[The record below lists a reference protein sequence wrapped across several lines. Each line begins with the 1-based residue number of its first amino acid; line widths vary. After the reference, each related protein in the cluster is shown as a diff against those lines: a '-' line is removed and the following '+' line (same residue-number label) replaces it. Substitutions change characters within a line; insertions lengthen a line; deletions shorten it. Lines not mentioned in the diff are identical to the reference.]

1 MPRPAAGVPGK
12 GMSRRRHRTAERQPG
27 AGNSHIEPYVRRD
40 AEASQVT
47 VPAPLLRQG
56 FLREDSGPL
65 ERMPE
70 SGRPGARSQSISRPA
85 GLRRVGQTASTIVGA
100 VVFLSGCGLSCRPGR
115 RRGGQ
120 RTTAESHRPTAKGH
134 PHRPGHRPGG
144 ENRGRKRKTQG
155 GRRDRK
161 ADAGFHTGRDIGRAR
176 KTEGENGRHKA
187 GGGTEKRMR
196 VFTQVEK
203 QQAERAAG
211 RETGKGPKRGW
222 EPGRN
227 GKIRPAGQM
236 LRPIRQPCA
245 RKGEKQPAGRR
256 MRFSLYRFV
265 L

>member
-27 AGNSHIEPYVRRD
+27 AGNSHIGPYVRRD

-85 GLRRVGQTASTIVGA
+85 GLQRVGQTASTIVGA

-115 RRGGQ
+115 RRGGGKGRQ
-120 RTTAESHRPTAKGH
+120 R
-134 PHRPGHRPGG
+134 
-144 ENRGRKRKTQG
+144 N
-155 GRRDRK
+155 
-161 ADAGFHTGRDIGRAR
+161 HTGPPQRGIRTGRA
-176 KTEGENGRHKA
+176 
-187 GGGTEKRMR
+187 
-196 VFTQVEK
+196 Q
-203 QQAERAAG
+203 AG
-211 RETGKGPKRGW
+211 RGKQREEAVDTRRVGGCGLSRRPESGRLSGRQAGETGKGPKRGW
-222 EPGRN
+222 EPGRI

>member
-27 AGNSHIEPYVRRD
+27 AGNSHIGPYVRRD

-115 RRGGQ
+115 RRGGVKDDSGITQARRRGASAQAGAQAGRGKQ
-120 RTTAESHRPTAKGH
+120 REEAVDTRRVGGCGFSHRPE
-134 PHRPGHRPGG
+134 HRPGG
-144 ENRGRKRKTQG
+144 GRGRKRHTQG
-155 GRRDRK
+155 GRR
-161 ADAGFHTGRDIGRAR
+161 TGR
-176 KTEGENGRHKA
+176 
-187 GGGTEKRMR
+187 RMR
-196 VFTQVEK
+196 AFTQAGK
-203 QQAERAAG
+203 RQAERA
-211 RETGKGPKRGW
+211 TSRGD
-222 EPGRN
+222 R
-227 GKIRPAGQM
+227 
-236 LRPIRQPCA
+236 
-245 RKGEKQPAGRR
+245 
-256 MRFSLYRFV
+256 
-265 L
+265 